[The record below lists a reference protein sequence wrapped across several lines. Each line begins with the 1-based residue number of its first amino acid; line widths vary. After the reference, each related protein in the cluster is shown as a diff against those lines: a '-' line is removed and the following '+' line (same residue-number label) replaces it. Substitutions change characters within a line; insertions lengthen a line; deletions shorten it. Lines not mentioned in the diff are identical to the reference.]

1 PAVSLRG
8 LRRSSDDHDYHDPT
22 RTLNLGSPSSTWSIP
37 GCCVTGINMAG
48 SPGCLL
54 AEYMGRLIFEMLSSL
69 VVLLGV
75 AHALPLAWQ
84 PTVDNCTE
92 GWIKQNRDHFS
103 FGKDSDPG
111 EFDQR
116 NVLEATGEYHSQP
129 ARRRYFTFADFY
141 RPGGPLFFYVGNEGP
156 VEIYVNHTGLMWEL
170 GSDLGALLVFAEHRY
185 YGGTLV
191 YPDGTPDCLRYLTIE
206 QALADYS
213 VLIDHLFDEYAL
225 PASTA
230 TIA

>member
-1 PAVSLRG
+1 
-8 LRRSSDDHDYHDPT
+8 
-22 RTLNLGSPSSTWSIP
+22 
-37 GCCVTGINMAG
+37 
-48 SPGCLL
+48 
-54 AEYMGRLIFEMLSSL
+54 MLSSL

-230 TIA
+230 TIAFGGSYGGMLASAFRYKYPHIVDGAIAASAPILAIGGVTPEPSKASFNEIITRDAGPVCAK